1 MDYLIGIDVGTS
13 STKALLIDPS
23 GKVIKSVAPEYDF
36 YTPKPLW
43 AESDPEDWWAATQ
56 TAIKTLIEG
65 IEPSS
70 IAGIGLTGQMHG
82 LVCLDSAGDV
92 LRPCIM
98 WNDQRTAQQCLEM
111 TTRLGGEEDTL
122 ALTGNPILPGFT
134 APKLRWIQENEPEVY
149 SKIAK
154 VLLPKDYIR
163 YKLSGEFF
171 TDVSDASG
179 TSLLDVQQRQW
190 SHYILR
196 EFDWPTSW
204 LPTVTES
211 VEASTKLSSQAAS
224 LVGLPAGLPII
235 AGGGDQAAQAVG
247 CGIVSEGTLSTTLGT
262 SGVVFAHSDFYRV
275 ETKGRLHAFCHA
287 VPGKWHLMG
296 VMLSAAGSYQWYRNQ
311 LCQQEMEQEKDTGVD
326 AYELMNAE
334 AANISPGSEGLL
346 FLPYLSGER
355 TPHPDPNARG
365 SFVGLSLRHTKAH
378 MTRSILEGVS
388 YGLNDSLELMRGMG
402 INPQNMILSGGGA
415 KSPLWRQMLAD
426 VFKTPCSLVN
436 STEGAAYGAAL
447 LAGVGAGVYSTVEEA
462 CVKTI
467 QTTDTVSPGD
477 NAPYYADFF
486 PRYRNLYTVLKL
498 EFEQMADTLEAHE
511 QGKFFTV

>member
-13 STKALLIDPS
+13 STKALLIDPT
-23 GKVIKSVAPEYDF
+23 GKVCKASVPEYDF
-36 YTPKPLW
+36 QTPKPLW
-43 AESDPEDWWAATQ
+43 AESDPADWWEAAQ
-56 TAIKTLIEG
+56 KAIKDLVDG
-65 IEPSS
+65 INPSD

-98 WNDQRTAQQCLEM
+98 WNDQRTAAQCLEM
-111 TTRLGGEEDTL
+111 TTRLGGEEDVI

-154 VLLPKDYIR
+154 ILLPKDYIR

-179 TSLLDVQQRQW
+179 TSLLDVQQRHW
-190 SHYILR
+190 SRYIMN
-196 EFDWPTSW
+196 EFEWPEAW

-211 VEASTKLSSQAAS
+211 PEASTKLSSEAAS
-224 LVGLPAGLPII
+224 LLGLPAGIPII

-247 CGIVSEGTLSTTLGT
+247 CGIVTEGTLSTTLGT
-262 SGVVFAHSDFYRV
+262 SGVVFAHSDEYRV

-296 VMLSAAGSYQWYRNQ
+296 VMLSAAGSFQWYRNQ
-311 LCQQEMEQEKDTGVD
+311 LGQYEMEMEKATGKD
-326 AYELMNAE
+326 AYDQLTG
-334 AANISPGSEGLL
+334 AAAKVPPGSEGLL

-355 TPHPDPNARG
+355 TPYPDPNARG
-365 SFVGLSLRHTKAH
+365 SFIGLSLRHTKAH
-378 MTRSILEGVS
+378 MTRSVLEGVS
-388 YGLNDSLELMRGMG
+388 YGLNDSLELMRSMG
-402 INPQNMILSGGGA
+402 INPESMILSGGGA

-426 VFKTPCSLVN
+426 VFHTRCSLVN

-447 LAGVGAGVYSTVEEA
+447 LAGVGSKVFNTVEEA
-462 CVKTI
+462 CEKTI
-467 QTTDTVSPGD
+467 ETTDSVDPGD

-486 PRYRNLYTVLKL
+486 PRYRNLYPALRF
-498 EFEQMADTLEAHE
+498 EFEQMADTLQA
-511 QGKFFTV
+511 QGEGRFYTV

>member
-23 GKVIKSVAPEYDF
+23 GKVVKSAAPEYEF

-56 TAIKTLIEG
+56 TAIKSLLEG

-70 IAGIGLTGQMHG
+70 VAGIGLTGQMHG
-82 LVCLDSAGDV
+82 LVCLDHAGDV

-111 TTRLGGEEDTL
+111 TTRLGGEEDAL

-154 VLLPKDYIR
+154 ILLPKDYIR

-190 SHYILR
+190 APFILR

-211 VEASTKLSSQAAS
+211 VEASTKLSSEAAA

-275 ETKGRLHAFCHA
+275 EPKGRLHAFCHA

-296 VMLSAAGSYQWYRNQ
+296 VMLSAAGSYQWFRNQ
-311 LCQQEMEQEKDTGVD
+311 LCQQELEQEKATGVD
-326 AYELMNAE
+326 AYELLNAE
-334 AANISPGSEGLL
+334 AAKIPVGSEGLL

-378 MTRSILEGVS
+378 ITRSVLEGVS

-426 VFKTPCSLVN
+426 VFQTPCSLVN
-436 STEGAAYGAAL
+436 ATEGAAYGAAL

-467 QTTDTVSPGD
+467 ATTETVSPGD
-477 NAPYYADFF
+477 NAPYYADFL
-486 PRYRNLYTVLKL
+486 PRYRNLYTALKL
-498 EFEQMADTLEAHE
+498 EFEQMADTLETHA